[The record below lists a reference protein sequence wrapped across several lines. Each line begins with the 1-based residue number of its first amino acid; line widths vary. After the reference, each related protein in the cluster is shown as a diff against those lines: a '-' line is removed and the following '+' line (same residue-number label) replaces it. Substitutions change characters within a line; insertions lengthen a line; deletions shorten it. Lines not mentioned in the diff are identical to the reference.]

1 MKTIYPPGGRLK
13 AFLQLFKRGVRAL
26 AAQPWPVL
34 LVLAIALALLI
45 TIVPLVLGLFC
56 VLLLL
61 KLVVQ
66 AVFGR
71 APRQLGISR
80 ER

>member
-1 MKTIYPPGGRLK
+1 MKTIYPPGGRIKAIVHLLK
-13 AFLQLFKRGVRAL
+13 RATRQL
-26 AAQPWPVL
+26 AALPWPVL

-56 VLLLL
+56 VLLLV
-61 KLVVQ
+61 KLVFQ

-71 APRQLGISR
+71 APRRLQSFR